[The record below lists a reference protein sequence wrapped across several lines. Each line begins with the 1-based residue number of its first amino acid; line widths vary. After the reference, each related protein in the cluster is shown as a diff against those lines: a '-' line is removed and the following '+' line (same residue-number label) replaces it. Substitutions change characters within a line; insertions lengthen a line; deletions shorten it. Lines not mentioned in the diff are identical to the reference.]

1 MGSRFER
8 KKNSR
13 TIMKL
18 FAFAF
23 VATFFMTVESTYRDL
38 VAGIGLTGEENSD
51 ELMEI
56 LAAMA
61 GGEVDEISVMIDDII
76 GDARMTSEINTR
88 KFRHLK
94 ILVLWLQKEQK
105 FGRYCFYGCYC
116 LPEGSHNIAA
126 GGYGKPLDAIDKAC
140 FDFKQ
145 CYRCLIDEHEVH
157 HPQKTW
163 AGQTECRGENIG
175 YRADLLIDQD
185 GNKSIQC
192 TNKEGECRRNIC
204 ECDKALAEKFAIHE
218 ASWDVN
224 KHEIKGNFK
233 RDDFCF
239 KSSGGSPFR
248 ECCGNNFDF
257 PFNQPRRENQC
268 CD

>member
-1 MGSRFER
+1 
-8 KKNSR
+8 
-13 TIMKL
+13 MKL

-116 LPEGSHNIAA
+116 LPEGSHNIAS
-126 GGYGKPLDAIDKAC
+126 GGYGTPVDGIDRAC
-140 FDFKQ
+140 LDFKK
-145 CYRCLIDEHEVH
+145 CYKCLIHEHEEQT
-157 HPQKTW
+157 PEKTFS
-163 AGQTECRGENIG
+163 GQDKCRGE
-175 YRADLLIDQD
+175 AM
-185 GNKSIQC
+185 
-192 TNKEGECRRNIC
+192 
-204 ECDKALAEKFAIHE
+204 ALSVEE
-218 ASWDVN
+218 DNWDEDFHSV
-224 KHEIKGNFK
+224 KGDFR
-233 RDDFCF
+233 RDDYCYR
-239 KSSGGSPFR
+239 KPDGQGYPFV
-248 ECCGNNFDF
+248 ECCGDTSTF

-268 CD
+268 CDGTRARALGKC

>member
-1 MGSRFER
+1 
-8 KKNSR
+8 
-13 TIMKL
+13 MKL

-116 LPEGSHNIAA
+116 LPEGSHNIAS
-126 GGYGKPLDAIDKAC
+126 GGYGTPVDGIDRAC
-140 FDFKQ
+140 LDFKK
-145 CYRCLIDEHEVH
+145 CYKCLIHEHEEET
-157 HPQKTW
+157 PEKTFS
-163 AGQTECRGENIG
+163 GQDKCRGEAIG
-175 YRADLLIDQD
+175 YKADLTYDENYEKIIVCQNEV
-185 GNKSIQC
+185 GSCK
-192 TNKEGECRRNIC
+192 RNIC
-204 ECDKALAEKFAIHE
+204 ECDKALAMALSVEE
-218 ASWDVN
+218 DNWDEDFHSV
-224 KHEIKGNFK
+224 KGDFR
-233 RDDFCF
+233 RDDYCYR
-239 KSSGGSPFR
+239 KPDGQGYPFV
-248 ECCGNNFDF
+248 ECCGDTSTF

-268 CD
+268 CDGTRARALGKC